1 MVEDKKD
8 VNEKVEE
15 KGIEKET
22 EVKEVNEAS
31 ENKKE
36 NAKKKRDNFLTKE
49 ARAAI
54 RERLIGLGLSVE
66 PDMTDDD
73 LVKKLTDTAEKL
85 NEQVIKK
92 EAGNLQQRLNAYAAT
107 ADSIIKDKIFIE
119 RLLNLNVPH
128 IYLKLFRDQDANLTD
143 KQIWQRIR
151 ESGIEPLTKHQKS
164 SIFTVKDPL
173 SK

>member
-1 MVEDKKD
+1 MIEDKKD
-8 VNEKVEE
+8 VNEKVDE
-15 KGIEKET
+15 KIIEKEA
-22 EVKEVNEAS
+22 EVSETNEAI
-31 ENKKE
+31 ENKKGL
-36 NAKKKRDNFLTKE
+36 KKKKLTNFLTKE

-54 RERLIGLGLSVE
+54 SERLVGLGLSVE
-66 PDMTDDD
+66 PDMTDDE

-85 NEQVIKK
+85 NDQVIKK

-107 ADSIIKDKIFIE
+107 SDSIIKDKIFIE
-119 RLLNLNVPH
+119 RLMNLNVPS

-143 KQIWQRIR
+143 KQIWQRIK